1 METLRGKA
9 DFGMDLL
16 SYTVKE
22 NLKQHEA
29 TLATIQHPGYCS
41 SCQANL
47 VLKRWLSKRRNVT
60 VKKYCARCEPWQ

>member
-9 DFGMDLL
+9 DFGIDLL

-22 NLKQHEA
+22 NLKQHKA

-41 SCQANL
+41 SCQATL

-60 VKKYCARCEPWQ
+60 VKKYYARCEPWQ